1 MLIMLFIGKKR
12 YFVMTL
18 NYEKHRIGLKSRLLD
33 CIKQLRERGYN
44 DEMLANAL
52 AVVFHGTETD
62 ITRSLVRTI
71 EYQQYVINELVN
83 VENKDNFIRYIQYCI
98 EQGSQPHGLDITNWD
113 EFFSDLELGK
123 R

>member
-1 MLIMLFIGKKR
+1 
-12 YFVMTL
+12 MTL

-44 DEMLANAL
+44 DEMLASAL
-52 AVVFHGTETD
+52 AVVFHGAETD

-71 EYQQYVINELVN
+71 EHQQYVINELVN
-83 VENKDNFIRYIQYCI
+83 VENKDNFIRYIQCCI

-113 EFFSDLELGK
+113 EFFSDLELDK
-123 R
+123 QQKEHKNE